1 MTYSLTHNTRQPS
14 SAAGSVRGTMIFF
27 VTIVVI
33 QGIHVIEHIL
43 QLVQVYVLGIPD
55 DEAFGLL
62 GYVFSFQGTEEW
74 LHLVFNVWYLA
85 SLYIVFIAL
94 WRAKV
99 LMQLPSWVVA
109 TYVVLGL
116 GLETWHVIE
125 HAVII
130 TNVVKN
136 GGCPCPGIG
145 DRGLGITD
153 TVLHFGY
160 NAVAFAGT
168 LVLFWHVRRFWP
180 WMLRRPTAAAT

>member
-1 MTYSLTHNTRQPS
+1 MTYSLTRKAPPDDGALRPTL
-14 SAAGSVRGTMIFF
+14 IFF
-27 VTIVVI
+27 VTIVVV
-33 QGIHVIEHIL
+33 QAIHVIEHIL

-55 DEAFGLL
+55 DEAFGVL
-62 GYVFSFQGTEEW
+62 GYIFAIQGTEEW
-74 LHLVFNVWYLA
+74 LHLVFNTWYLA

-94 WRAKV
+94 WRAGV
-99 LMQLPSWVVA
+99 LLLLPSWVVA

-145 DRGLGITD
+145 DRVLGITD

-168 LVLFWHVRRFWP
+168 LVLFWHVWRLRP
-180 WMLRRPTAAAT
+180 SMLRRVSTATA

>member
-1 MTYSLTHNTRQPS
+1 MTYSLTRNASRP
-14 SAAGSVRGTMIFF
+14 ADAVRGTMIFF

-43 QLVQVYVLGIPD
+43 QLVQVYVLGVPD
-55 DEAFGLL
+55 DDAFGLL
-62 GYVFSFQGTEEW
+62 GYVFAIQGTEEW

-116 GLETWHVIE
+116 GLESWHVIE

-136 GGCPCPGIG
+136 SGCPCPGIG
-145 DRGLGITD
+145 DRVLGLTD

-168 LVLFWHVRRFWP
+168 LVLFWHVRRLRP
-180 WMLRRPTAAAT
+180 SMLRRVNAATA